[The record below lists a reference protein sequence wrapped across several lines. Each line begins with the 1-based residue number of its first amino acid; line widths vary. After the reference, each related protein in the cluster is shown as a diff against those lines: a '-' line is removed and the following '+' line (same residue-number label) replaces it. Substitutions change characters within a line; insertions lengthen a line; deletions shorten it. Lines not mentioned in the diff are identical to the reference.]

1 MFVYDLKGKLL
12 VGILLACQDNLSK
25 TAITKS
31 PHKLK
36 VRQGEG
42 NPCKT
47 KEKMK
52 ALDHRKYLG

>member
-31 PHKLK
+31 PYKLK
-36 VRQGEG
+36 IRQGQG

-47 KEKMK
+47 KEMIEV
-52 ALDHRKYLG
+52 LDQRND